1 MNKFELYSMSFPSTF
16 MPLKMLL
23 KNSSFSDIQYRH
35 VRKPVVEAKGAGNS
49 CASLFEYRNNE

>member
-1 MNKFELYSMSFPSTF
+1 MNKLELYSMSFLPTF

-35 VRKPVVEAKGAGNS
+35 VRKPVVGAKGPGNS
-49 CASLFEYRNNE
+49 CASLFE